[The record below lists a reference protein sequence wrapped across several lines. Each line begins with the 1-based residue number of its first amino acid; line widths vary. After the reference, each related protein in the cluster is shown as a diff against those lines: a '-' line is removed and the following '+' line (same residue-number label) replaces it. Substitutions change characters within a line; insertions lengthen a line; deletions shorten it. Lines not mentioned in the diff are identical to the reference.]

1 MNNNAKPMK
10 IRFPASSAV
19 LEPDKDELLSATD
32 SGDLRVETRR
42 APCGVEYVVERNVKE
57 ERSRAAAAL
66 GSATTTEARIR
77 GGKNGGAK
85 GGLSKSPAKL
95 AALAANREHSDGRP
109 PSTPDGIARLA
120 FRKKLE
126 ELFGKPL
133 PKDGPVAKLVH
144 KMSSGA
150 VVRRA
155 WQEMARDNESL
166 PEETKQHWM
175 DMAPALYQL
184 MEALA
189 KTLDGLREQKRAEKE
204 QRFKPEFDESDFVP
218 Q

>member
-1 MNNNAKPMK
+1 MNDNANPMK

-57 ERSRAAAAL
+57 ERRRAAAAL
-66 GSATTTEARIR
+66 GAESAARA
-77 GGKNGGAK
+77 GKIGGAK

-133 PKDGPVAKLVH
+133 PKEGPVAKLVH
-144 KMSSGA
+144 KMSSAA

-166 PEETKQHWM
+166 PAETKQRWI
-175 DMAPALYQL
+175 DMAPDLYQL

-189 KTLDGLREQKRAEKE
+189 KILDDLREQKRAEKE
-204 QRFKPEFDESDFVP
+204 QRFNPIDESDGIP

>member
-1 MNNNAKPMK
+1 MQTRHNKMRIIVRSPIK
-10 IRFPASSAV
+10 AV
-19 LEPDKDELLSATD
+19 L
-32 SGDLRVETRR
+32 DLDNDQLV
-42 APCGVEYVVERNVKE
+42 APHDYGEIRTEDRQTQDGVQYTVERNVKE

-66 GSATTTEARIR
+66 GAESAARA
-77 GGKNGGAK
+77 GKIGGAK

-133 PKDGPVAKLVH
+133 PKEGPVAKLVH
-144 KMSSGA
+144 KMSSAA
-150 VVRRA
+150 VIRRA

-175 DMAPALYQL
+175 DMAPDLYQL